1 MSCSPPGSPGKRRE
15 MDVMKLCAQASPWR
29 RPARGA
35 HAQPKPLA
43 LCCAHRMMSD
53 YKVTLADDNPADI
66 YVIFHAPADSARQP
80 WNAPA
85 QILHP

>member
-1 MSCSPPGSPGKRRE
+1 
-15 MDVMKLCAQASPWR
+15 
-29 RPARGA
+29 
-35 HAQPKPLA
+35 
-43 LCCAHRMMSD
+43 MMSD

-66 YVIFHAPADSARQP
+66 YVIFHAPADSARKP